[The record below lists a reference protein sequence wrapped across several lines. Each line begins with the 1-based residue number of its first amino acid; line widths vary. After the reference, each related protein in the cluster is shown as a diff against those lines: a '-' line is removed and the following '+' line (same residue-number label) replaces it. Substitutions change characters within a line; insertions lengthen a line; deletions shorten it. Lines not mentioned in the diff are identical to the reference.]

1 MVSIAESEVDLFGP
15 KVPSSEQVSKLTV
28 FVNSSEAIRAAF
40 AEEVSKHTSDHLRT
54 GIGFFILGR
63 NEEAVKHLEKSGD
76 CKEKYMYLGYAFE
89 QIKMYDEAISS
100 FDKAGKHKAE
110 ALIVALAKAA
120 TFRKAENLEA
130 ASEELKG
137 CSNFKKVSA
146 EYHYQLGRLQD
157 IQGLYEEAI
166 ENYKTA
172 LELDGGHQEALFQ
185 LAYACDLRGDE
196 EAAIDYYKQIAR
208 TVPIHVNALL
218 NLAVLYEDRCEY
230 DKASKCV
237 EAVLKAHPNHKK
249 AILFQK
255 DIESSKVMIYDEE
268 KEKLQDRHNKILEI
282 PISDFELSVRSRNC
296 LKKMKIFTVGDLLN
310 ITEAELLSYKNFGE
324 TSLME
329 IKKILEPKNLRLG
342 MALEEKSAAAASAE
356 VSNIEGVSEEVL
368 NKSVEDIELSVRAR
382 RALTK
387 LGTKTLGELI
397 AKTEAELLGCKNFG
411 VTSLNEI
418 KERLAGYG
426 LSLRKLE

>member
-1 MVSIAESEVDLFGP
+1 MVSIAESEVDLFGS
-15 KVPSSEQVSKLTV
+15 KVPDSEQISKLTI
-28 FVNSSEAIRAAF
+28 FVNSSEANRAAF
-40 AEEVSKHTSDHLRT
+40 AEELGKHTSDHLRT

-76 CKEKYMYLGYAFE
+76 CKEKYMYLGYAYE
-89 QIKMYDEAISS
+89 QLKMYDEAISR

-110 ALIVALAKAA
+110 GLMVALAKAA
-120 TFRKAENLEA
+120 TFRKAENFEA

-146 EYHYQLGRLQD
+146 EYHYQLGRLED
-157 IQGLYEEAI
+157 TQGFYEKAI

-185 LAYACDLRGDE
+185 LAYAYDLRGDE

-208 TVPIHVNALL
+208 TVPVHINALL

-230 DKASKCV
+230 EKASRCV
-237 EAVLKAHPNHKK
+237 DVVIKAHPNHKK

-296 LKKMKIFTVGDLLN
+296 LKKMKIFTLGDLLN

-342 MALEEKSAAAASAE
+342 MALEEKGGGASSAE
-356 VSNIEGVSEEVL
+356 VSNIEGISEEVL
-368 NKSVEDIELSVRAR
+368 NKSIEDLELSVRAR

-387 LGTKTLGELI
+387 LGIKNISEI
-397 AKTEAELLGCKNFG
+397 IIKTEAELLGCKNFG

>member
-1 MVSIAESEVDLFGP
+1 MVSIAESEVDLFG
-15 KVPSSEQVSKLTV
+15 SELPNFEEVSKLAAL
-28 FVNSSEAIRAAF
+28 VNSSEANRATF
-40 AEEVSKHTSDHLRT
+40 AKEASKHTSDHLRT
-54 GIGFFILGR
+54 GIGLFILGR
-63 NEEAVKHLEKSGD
+63 SEDALKHFEKCEN
-76 CKEKYMYLGYAFE
+76 CKEKFMYLGHTLE
-89 QIKMYDEAISS
+89 QLKRYDEAVSN
-100 FDKAGKHKAE
+100 FAKAGKHKAE
-110 ALIVALAKAA
+110 PLMVALAKAA
-120 TFRKAENLEA
+120 AFRKADNFDA

-137 CSNFKKVSA
+137 CSNFEKVSA
-146 EYHYQLGRLQD
+146 EYHYQIGRLKD
-157 IQGLYEEAI
+157 TQGFYEEAI
-166 ENYKTA
+166 ENYTTA
-172 LELDGGHQEALFQ
+172 LELDGSHQETLFQ

-208 TVPIHVNALL
+208 TMPVHINALL

-255 DIESSKVMIYDEE
+255 DVESSKVMIYDEE

-296 LKKMKIFTVGDLLN
+296 LKKMKIFTLGDLLN
-310 ITEAELLSYKNFGE
+310 ITEIELLSYKNFGE
-324 TSLME
+324 TSLIE
-329 IKKILEPKNLRLG
+329 IKKILDSKSLKLG
-342 MALEEKSAAAASAE
+342 MALEEKSALASSAD
-356 VSNIEGVSEEVL
+356 VSDIEGISEEVL
-368 NKSVEDIELSVRAR
+368 NKSVEDLELSVRAR

-418 KERLAGYG
+418 KERLVGYG

>member
-1 MVSIAESEVDLFGP
+1 MI
-15 KVPSSEQVSKLTV
+15 
-28 FVNSSEAIRAAF
+28 
-40 AEEVSKHTSDHLRT
+40 
-54 GIGFFILGR
+54 
-63 NEEAVKHLEKSGD
+63 
-76 CKEKYMYLGYAFE
+76 
-89 QIKMYDEAISS
+89 
-100 FDKAGKHKAE
+100 
-110 ALIVALAKAA
+110 
-120 TFRKAENLEA
+120 
-130 ASEELKG
+130 
-137 CSNFKKVSA
+137 
-146 EYHYQLGRLQD
+146 
-157 IQGLYEEAI
+157 
-166 ENYKTA
+166 
-172 LELDGGHQEALFQ
+172 
-185 LAYACDLRGDE
+185 
-196 EAAIDYYKQIAR
+196 
-208 TVPIHVNALL
+208 
-218 NLAVLYEDRCEY
+218 YEDRCEY
-230 DKASKCV
+230 EKASKCV
-237 EAVLKAHPNHKK
+237 EAVLTAHPNHKK

-342 MALEEKSAAAASAE
+342 MALEEKSAAASSAE
-356 VSNIEGVSEEVL
+356 VSNIEGVSEEML
-368 NKSVEDIELSVRAR
+368 NKSVEDMELSVRAR

-387 LGTKTLGELI
+387 LGTKTIGELI

-418 KERLAGYG
+418 KERLTGYG